1 MTQQCIQG
9 RHRFN
14 RFPWFVIMTLLLNF
28 FLDIQSAFTAWHR
41 RRSCWGGKGFSYSNS
56 WIGIGTAGRVLT
68 NFLDFF
74 IDIFIFN
81 CKKNVDKKYLDMLK
95 IHWLSTLA
103 SNLTFLGDKI
113 YERSDALFLKY
124 IIDTY
129 FMIYLFFVVQKFWR
143 QEKSFFVCVF
153 VYCLVVQILR
163 SFYSIN
169 IPVILFNK
177 LRGWIYEFTQKNHY
191 SYRPDSRLFW

>member
-1 MTQQCIQG
+1 
-9 RHRFN
+9 
-14 RFPWFVIMTLLLNF
+14 MTLLLNF

-56 WIGIGTAGRVLT
+56 WIGIGTAGRILT

-95 IHWLSTLA
+95 IHWLSIGEYIRPKPHFFRQ
-103 SNLTFLGDKI
+103 NLWAVWCI
-113 YERSDALFLKY
+113 ISEVH

-177 LRGWIYEFTQKNHY
+177 LRGWIYEFTQKTIIHT
-191 SYRPDSRLFW
+191 DLTADCFGKRLIPF